1 MKTLPKILVT
11 GANGQLGKELKDRCS
26 LYAGFEF
33 VFLSKEDF
41 PIHHFELARNFF
53 KTIEP
58 AYCINCAAYTA
69 VDKAEEE
76 KDLAFQV
83 NGEAVGVLAAIC
95 KEYQTRFIHISTD
108 YVFDGRSDVPYK
120 EDFPANPLNVYGA
133 SKLEGEKQALQ
144 LNADTIILRTS
155 WVYSPYGNN
164 FVKTMMKLMVEKNE
178 ICVVNDQVGS
188 PTYAGDLAEAIM
200 SIISN
205 RHPDS
210 NRAAIDN
217 QTAGVYHFS
226 NDGVISWYEFATA
239 IKNIMGSECVLQPVS
254 TSEFPTVATRPAF
267 SVMDKTK
274 IQESFSIK
282 LKDWTE
288 SLRSCIEKIKKA
300 S

>member
-26 LYAGFEF
+26 LYPGFEF

-53 KTIEP
+53 KTLEP

-69 VDKAEEE
+69 VDKAEEQKE
-76 KDLAFQV
+76 LAFQV

-95 KEYQTRFIHISTD
+95 KEHKSRFIHISTD
-108 YVFDGRSDVPYK
+108 YIFDGMSDVPYK

-144 LNADTIILRTS
+144 LNADTIILRAS

-164 FVKTMMKLMVEKNE
+164 FVKTMMKLMGEKNE

-200 SIISN
+200 SIIGN
-205 RHPDS
+205 GQW
-210 NRAAIDN
+210 AIGN
-217 QTAGVYHFS
+217 QPAGVYHFS
-226 NDGVISWYEFATA
+226 NDGVISWFEFASA
-239 IKNIMGSECVLQPVS
+239 IKEITGSNCVLQPVS

-274 IQESFSIK
+274 IQETFGIK
-282 LKDWTE
+282 LKDWKE
-288 SLRSCIEKIKKA
+288 SLSKCIQKIKNA

>member
-26 LYAGFEF
+26 LYTGFEF

-53 KTIEP
+53 KTIGP

-83 NGEAVGVLAAIC
+83 NAEAVGVLAAIC

-108 YVFDGRSDVPYK
+108 YIFDGRSDVPYK

-144 LNADTIILRTS
+144 LNADTIILRAS
-155 WVYSPYGNN
+155 WVYSPYGRN
-164 FVKTMMKLMVEKNE
+164 FVKTMMKLMGEKNE

-200 SIISN
+200 SIIGN
-205 RHPDS
+205 RQWATGNKP
-210 NRAAIDN
+210 
-217 QTAGVYHFS
+217 AGVYHFS
-226 NDGVISWYEFATA
+226 NDGVISWYEFAVA
-239 IKNIMGSECVLQPVS
+239 IKEIIGSECVLQPVS
-254 TSEFPTVATRPAF
+254 TAEFPTIATRPAF

-274 IQESFSIK
+274 IQETFGIK

-288 SLRSCIEKIKKA
+288 SLRRCIEKIKNA